1 MQCSFVWVNAGMKIV
16 MRGRH
21 ITHTMT
27 SKYTYDK
34 SNVNIASLFMDR
46 GSEPSLTHTLSLLV
60 VRYQRSSALSVS
72 ITVCWKCLS
81 CIGASA
87 HTRHHRNCIYYLLS
101 SDYYLRSPD
110 S

>member
-16 MRGRH
+16 MRGLH

-46 GSEPSLTHTLSLLV
+46 GSEPSLTHTLALSLLV
-60 VRYQRSSALSVS
+60 VRYQRSSALSRYY
-72 ITVCWKCLS
+72 CWKCLS
-81 CIGASA
+81 CRRERSHSASPEL
-87 HTRHHRNCIYYLLS
+87 YLLS
-101 SDYYLRSPD
+101 TI
-110 S
+110 

>member
-21 ITHTMT
+21 ITHAHTMT

-60 VRYQRSSALSVS
+60 RYLPE
-72 ITVCWKCLS
+72 IFCIVCIHYCLLEVPELY
-81 CIGASA
+81 
-87 HTRHHRNCIYYLLS
+87 RR
-101 SDYYLRSPD
+101 
-110 S
+110 

>member
-46 GSEPSLTHTLSLLV
+46 GSELSLTHTLSLLV
-60 VRYQRSSALSVS
+60 RYQRFSALS
-72 ITVCWKCLS
+72 ITA
-81 CIGASA
+81 GSA
-87 HTRHHRNCIYYLLS
+87 
-101 SDYYLRSPD
+101 
-110 S
+110 

>member
-60 VRYQRSSALSVS
+60 VRYQRSSALSAS
-72 ITVCWKCLS
+72 ITITVCWKCLS
-81 CIGASA
+81 CRRERSHSASPEL
-87 HTRHHRNCIYYLLS
+87 YLLS
-101 SDYYLRSPD
+101 TI
-110 S
+110 